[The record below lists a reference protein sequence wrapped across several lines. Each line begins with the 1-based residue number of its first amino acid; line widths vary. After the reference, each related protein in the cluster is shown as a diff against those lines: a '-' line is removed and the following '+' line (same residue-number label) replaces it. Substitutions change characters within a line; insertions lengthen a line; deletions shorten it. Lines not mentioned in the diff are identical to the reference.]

1 MMSRQLQRHIPA
13 SQTKRLLRSLALKRI
28 VITEDKG
35 FGQLVK
41 ASDPGSGVIL
51 LRFHANARTALA
63 DMVVKVVTEKGDD
76 LQKAFTPTYGPGSA
90 GRPSVAI
97 AVRLMNVMIPAFHSL
112 IRNYGSHVEWDP
124 IPYPRL
130 GSAQH
135 LP

>member
-1 MMSRQLQRHIPA
+1 LRFLADESCDFAIV
-13 SQTKRLLRSLALKRI
+13 RLLRGAGHDVSAIAETHPGITDQEVIALARTEKRI

-76 LQKAFTPTYGPGSA
+76 LQKAFTVVRPGK
-90 GRPSVAI
+90 
-97 AVRLMNVMIPAFHSL
+97 VRIL
-112 IRNYGSHVEWDP
+112 R
-124 IPYPRL
+124 R
-130 GSAQH
+130 
-135 LP
+135 